1 MPAPRILVIDDD
13 ADFAA
18 LLAEGLADRGHVCR
32 VWTDPTRL
40 SAADWAWADV
50 AVVDLQLGQGQD
62 GPLVL
67 RRLSLLK
74 SRPRVVLV
82 SGFDALVL
90 AAASRT
96 ADAMGYDVAG
106 AFAKPIAIGALAAAV
121 AATSLDPAAAA
132 PRPRAPVAARDLAD
146 GLDRGEISVVFQ
158 PKVDLADGACAGFE
172 ALARWSSP
180 VLGEVSPDR
189 FVATAE
195 ATNLAGRLTEA
206 VFEQVLKA
214 AAAWSAVG
222 FAPPVSVNLSG
233 AVLENDGVVETLSG
247 LAARF
252 GIHPRQIT
260 FEITETAA
268 MPMRG
273 RALEAVTRL
282 RLAEFGLSLDDFGMG
297 ENRFERLLGLPLS
310 EVKLDQRFAQ
320 LATKPHGRR
329 LVSGLAA
336 LVRGLGA
343 RCVAEGIEDDA
354 QLRAFREAGCDVGQG
369 WRLGRPMSS
378 AACVAFA
385 REAPIGIVKH

>member
-1 MPAPRILVIDDD
+1 MPAPRILVVDDD

-18 LLAEGLADRGHVCR
+18 LLAEGLADRGHACR

-62 GPLVL
+62 GPRVL
-67 RRLSLLK
+67 RRLSLMK

-82 SGFDALVL
+82 SGFDVLVL

-121 AATSLDPAAAA
+121 AATPPDRVAAA
-132 PRPRAPVAARDLAD
+132 PRAPIAAGDLAE
-146 GLDRGEISVVFQ
+146 GLDRGEIGVVFQ
-158 PKVDLADGACAGFE
+158 PKVDLANGACAGFE

-180 VLGEVSPDR
+180 VLGAVSPDR

-195 ATNLAGRLTEA
+195 ATNLADRLTEA

-214 AAAWSAVG
+214 AAAWAAVG

-233 AVLENDGVVETLSG
+233 AMLENDGVVETLSG

-385 REAPIGIVKH
+385 REAPAGIVKH

>member
-1 MPAPRILVIDDD
+1 MPAPRILVVDDD

-18 LLAEGLADRGHVCR
+18 LLAEGLADRGHICR

-40 SAADWAWADV
+40 SAADWTWAEV

-62 GPLVL
+62 GPRVL
-67 RRLSLLK
+67 RRLSLMK

-121 AATSLDPAAAA
+121 AAAPPDRAAAA
-132 PRPRAPVAARDLAD
+132 ARAPIAAGDLAE
-146 GLDRGEISVVFQ
+146 GLDRGEIGVVFQ
-158 PKVDLADGACAGFE
+158 PKVDLANGACAGFE

-180 VLGEVSPDR
+180 VLGAVSPDR

-195 ATNLAGRLTEA
+195 ASNLADRLTEA

-214 AAAWSAVG
+214 AAAWAAVG

-233 AVLENDGVVETLSG
+233 AMLENDGVVETLSE

>member
-1 MPAPRILVIDDD
+1 MPAPRILVVDDD

-18 LLAEGLADRGHVCR
+18 LLAEGLADRGHACR

-62 GPLVL
+62 GPRVL
-67 RRLSLLK
+67 RRLSLMK

-121 AATSLDPAAAA
+121 AAAPPDRAAAA
-132 PRPRAPVAARDLAD
+132 ARAPIAAGDLAE
-146 GLDRGEISVVFQ
+146 GLDRGEIGVVFQ
-158 PKVDLADGACAGFE
+158 PKVDLANGACAGFE

-180 VLGEVSPDR
+180 VLGAVSPDR

-195 ATNLAGRLTEA
+195 ASNLANRLTEA

-214 AAAWSAVG
+214 AAAWAAVG

-233 AVLENDGVVETLSG
+233 AMLENDGVVETLSE

>member
-1 MPAPRILVIDDD
+1 MPAPRILVVDDD

-18 LLAEGLADRGHVCR
+18 LLAEGLADRGHACR

-40 SAADWAWADV
+40 SVADWAWADV

-62 GPLVL
+62 GPRML
-67 RRLSLLK
+67 RRLSLMK

-121 AATSLDPAAAA
+121 AAAPPDRAAAA
-132 PRPRAPVAARDLAD
+132 ARAPIAAGDLAE
-146 GLDRGEISVVFQ
+146 GLDRGEIGVVFQ
-158 PKVDLADGACAGFE
+158 PKVDLANGACAGFE

-180 VLGEVSPDR
+180 VLGAVSPDR

-195 ATNLAGRLTEA
+195 ASNLADRLTEA
-206 VFEQVLKA
+206 VFEQVLKT
-214 AAAWSAVG
+214 AAAWAAVG

-233 AVLENDGVVETLSG
+233 AMLENDGVVETLSE